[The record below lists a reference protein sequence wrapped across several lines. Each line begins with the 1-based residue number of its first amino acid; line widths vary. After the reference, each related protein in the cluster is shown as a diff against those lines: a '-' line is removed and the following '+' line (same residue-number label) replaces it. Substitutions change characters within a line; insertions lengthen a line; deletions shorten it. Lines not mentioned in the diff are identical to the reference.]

1 MRALSDSYATMVIMS
16 TSVRPPDPPLRT
28 SQFALRLFRAG
39 DVDAVVAAG
48 RDPQITG
55 HTFMPRDPNQA
66 KAIAWIDRAISAW
79 ELGACRLAINAVD
92 DPTER
97 CIGQVG
103 IVLREIPGN
112 AEAVYWL
119 LDEARGSGWAAQA
132 LELVTRWAFE
142 DLGIERVEV
151 LVDLDN
157 EASLKTAEIAGFTR
171 EGIRRGYEQVP
182 DRGRVDLWCLS
193 RLSTD

>member
-1 MRALSDSYATMVIMS
+1 MG
-16 TSVRPPDPPLRT
+16 TSVQPPDPPLRT
-28 SQFALRLFRAG
+28 SQFALRPFRAD
-39 DVDAVVAAG
+39 DVHAVMAAG

-55 HTFMPRDPNQA
+55 HTFMPRDPNEA
-66 KAIAWIDRAISAW
+66 KAVAWIERAISAW
-79 ELGACRLAINAVD
+79 EVGACRLAINAVD

-103 IVLREIPGN
+103 IVLREVPGN
-112 AEAVYWL
+112 GEAVYWL

-132 LELVTRWAFE
+132 LELATRWAFA
-142 DLGIERVEV
+142 DLGIERLEV

-157 EASLKTAEIAGFTR
+157 EASLRTAENAGFTR